1 MEKEIT
7 NLLKKLIEINSVYP
21 NELILAK
28 FIEQIL
34 KKGGYRI
41 TKQAVDKNRFNILV
55 EKGLGKESILLYS
68 HLDTVGIVDGWKTN
82 PLKLTV
88 KTNRAYGLGSWDM
101 KGGMAMN
108 IIAFLNSQPK
118 NLKLKMALCVDEEN
132 ISKGGHKLMNSDFMK
147 DVVCTIST
155 EPSFFYGN
163 NGIVIGRPGR
173 AIFTVQISGRPNHYA
188 LYDKKIDINIFV
200 SEFIQK
206 LSIEYKKSANKK
218 QFLFIRKI
226 SSETVGASTPNKIYL
241 EIDSSIIPP
250 KTSDQ
255 VKTGIENITKKIN
268 QKYEQYFT
276 ISVDYFKRETPFLES
291 YEIKKD
297 NLYLGLLKKSILK
310 TTRKKA
316 VPYFRSSVA
325 DENIFGS
332 HGNTVLSIGPIG
344 ANAHAPNEWVSL
356 SSLEKLYNIINDF
369 LVRVDKSYDLGRPR
383 GNKT

>member
-1 MEKEIT
+1 MEKEII

-21 NELILAK
+21 NELVLLK
-28 FIEQIL
+28 FIEQVL
-34 KKGGYRI
+34 KKGGYKI
-41 TKQAVDKNRFNILV
+41 AKQAVEKNRFNILV
-55 EKGLGKESILLYS
+55 EKGLGKKSILLYS
-68 HLDTVGIVDGWKTN
+68 HLDTIGIVDGWKTN

-101 KGGMAMN
+101 KGGMATN

-118 NLKLKMALCVDEEN
+118 NFKLKMALCVDEEN

-147 DVVCTIST
+147 DVVCIIST

-163 NGIVIGRPGR
+163 NGIVTGRPGR
-173 AIFTVQISGRPNHYA
+173 TVFTVQISGRPNHYA
-188 LYDKKIDINIFV
+188 LYDKNIDINIFV

-206 LSIEYKKSANKK
+206 LSLEYKKSANKK

-226 SSETVGASTPNKIYL
+226 NSETIGVSTPNKIYL
-241 EIDSSIIPP
+241 EIDSSIVPP

-255 VKTGIENITKKIN
+255 VKTEIENIAKKIN

-276 ISVDYFKRETPFLES
+276 VSVDYFKRETPFLES

-297 NLYLGLLKKSILK
+297 NLYLSLLKKSIFK
-310 TTRKKA
+310 TTGKKA
-316 VPYFRSSVA
+316 VPYFRSSIA

-332 HGNTVLSIGPIG
+332 QGKTVLGIGPVG
-344 ANAHAPNEWVSL
+344 GNAHAPNEWVSL
-356 SSLEKLYNIINDF
+356 GSLEKLYNILNDF
-369 LVRVDKSYDLGRPR
+369 LVTVDKLYDLG
-383 GNKT
+383 